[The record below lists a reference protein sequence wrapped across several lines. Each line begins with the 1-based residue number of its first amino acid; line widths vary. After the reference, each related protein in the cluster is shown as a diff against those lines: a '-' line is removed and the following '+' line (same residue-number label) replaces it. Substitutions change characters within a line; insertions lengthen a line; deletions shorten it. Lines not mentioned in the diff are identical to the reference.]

1 MPKDGKYALL
11 KNAQSGSTLIEVLI
25 AMFVIAVGLLGVA
38 GMMTYTTK
46 GNHSAY
52 QRSQATFFAYDLADA
67 MRAAPADAAMGK
79 FDDACND
86 TSNRSCAYRQ
96 AWDSRVAGELGDVA
110 TGTVSRAGS
119 SLMIGLQWDDS
130 RGELL
135 DGQGNEASGINSQTN
150 LFELK
155 TEI

>member
-1 MPKDGKYALL
+1 MPRDGKYHLP
-11 KNAQSGSTLIEVLI
+11 KNRQSGSTLIEVLI

-52 QRSQATFFAYDLADA
+52 LRSQASFLAYDLADA
-67 MRAAPADAAMGK
+67 MRASPADFLDGG
-79 FDDACND
+79 FDND
-86 TSNRSCAYRQ
+86 CTSCAYRQ
-96 AWDSRVAGELGDVA
+96 TWNGRVISELGDTARGSVIR
-110 TGTVSRAGS
+110 TGNEVTI
-119 SLMIGLQWDDS
+119 SLTWNDS

-135 DGQGNEASGINSQTN
+135 DGQGNEATGIDAANN
-150 LFELK
+150 VFEFK

>member
-1 MPKDGKYALL
+1 MSRDGKVNLP
-11 KNAQSGSTLIEVLI
+11 KNSQSGSTLIEVLI

-52 QRSQATFFAYDLADA
+52 LRSQASFLAYDLADA
-67 MRAAPADAAMGK
+67 MRAAPADAEAGE
-79 FDDACND
+79 FDNSCNG
-86 TSNRSCAYRQ
+86 TSSSCSFRQ
-96 AWDSRVAGELGDVA
+96 AWDNRVRSELGA
-110 TGTVSRAGS
+110 TASGAISWAGDS
-119 SLMIGLQWDDS
+119 VTISLTWDDS

-135 DGQGNEASGINSQTN
+135 DDAGDQAAGVNAQNN
-150 LFELK
+150 VFEFE